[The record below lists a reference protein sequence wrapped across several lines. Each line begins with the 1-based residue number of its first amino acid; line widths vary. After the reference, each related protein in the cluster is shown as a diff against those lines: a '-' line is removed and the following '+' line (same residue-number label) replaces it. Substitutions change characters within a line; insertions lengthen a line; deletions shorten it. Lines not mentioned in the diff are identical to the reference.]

1 VTEARR
7 EALWGWLLVLPALLF
22 LVAFTY
28 WPTLETAWVALHTTP
43 VPGHPSRFA
52 PAVNFAAMADDPI
65 FWQVLR
71 NNFYYAMALIPATMA
86 LALIMALAVNGRI
99 PGRSLLRLAYFTP
112 TVLPMIAVAN
122 IWLFFFTPG
131 YGLVDKLLSPF
142 GFGSW
147 NWLGESSTALFSVT
161 VIAVW
166 KQAGFYM
173 IFYLAALQSVPAEL
187 GEAAELEGSSRFNYL
202 RRVVWPLLMP
212 TTLFVLVNAVIDAF
226 RLVDQIVV
234 LTRGGPDNGT
244 AILLYYIYQVGFQY
258 FDANY
263 ASALTMV
270 LIALLGLLAFFQFAV
285 LGRRVHYR

>member
-1 VTEARR
+1 LSQARR
-7 EALWGWLLVLPALLF
+7 EALQGWLLVLPALLF
-22 LVAFTY
+22 LTAFTY
-28 WPTLETAWVALHTTP
+28 WPTLETVWVAMHTTP
-43 VPGHPSRFA
+43 VPGHPSRWA
-52 PAVNFAAMADDPI
+52 PAVNFAAMAADPI

-71 NNFYYAMALIPATMA
+71 NNLYYALALIPATMA
-86 LALIMALAVNGRI
+86 LALLMALAVNGRI
-99 PGRSLLRLAYFTP
+99 PGRALLRLAYFTP
-112 TVLPMIAVAN
+112 TVLPVIAGAD

-142 GFGSW
+142 GFGTW
-147 NWLGESSTALFSVT
+147 NWLGESSTALPAVI

-173 IFYLAALQSVPAEL
+173 IFYLAALQSLPAEL
-187 GEAAELEGSSRFNYL
+187 AEAAELEGSSRFNYL

-212 TTLFVLVNAVIDAF
+212 TTLFVFVNAVIDAF

-263 ASALTMV
+263 ASALTVV
-270 LIALLGLLAFFQFAV
+270 LIALLGLLALFQFTV